1 MILLL
6 CTLLRASTLGVPTFD
21 YSSRGMTI
29 SIASQQEEGVRVR
42 SIEKGCL
49 YFISNS
55 SFIVEGMQGSQD
67 ERVRFIQKKN
77 NEDDA
82 QLLVGFTESWKCL
95 KPSYR
100 NGSFMLPI
108 AANQE
113 AIVETK
119 VEPKIEPEIEID
131 NASEDVEPLPIPI
144 QKREKKKNEDYLI
157 AVDAGHGGWDA
168 GAVGSTGLR
177 EADVVYSIAL
187 LLKEKLQSKGYQ
199 VLFIREGDVF
209 VPLKKRAQI
218 ANEASADLFL
228 SIHAN
233 AAPTSTLHGIET
245 FSMDTASDDG
255 AKKVAK
261 RENALVQLDKEKLDS
276 LQGSLAMQ
284 GSMRLSKML
293 ARLVQK
299 NVMDLVRS
307 KYDTIETRDLGA
319 KTALFYVLVYTK
331 MPSILFEASFLSNPS
346 DERQLRTPH
355 FQQVLVDGLVSAID
369 EYIILQE

>member
-1 MILLL
+1 MILWA
-6 CTLLRASTLGVPTFD
+6 CTTLWASTLGAPSFD
-21 YSSRGMTI
+21 YTDKGVII
-29 SIASQQEEGVRVR
+29 SVASQEEEKVRVR
-42 SIEKGCL
+42 PIESGCL
-49 YFISNS
+49 YFFSQS
-55 SFIVEGMQGSQD
+55 SFVVEGVQSSKD
-67 ERVRFIQKKN
+67 SRVRFVQKKN
-77 NEDDA
+77 KESDA
-82 QLLVGFTESWKCL
+82 QLLIGFTEPWKCL
-95 KPSYR
+95 EPSYQ
-100 NGSFMLPI
+100 NGSFVLPI
-108 AANQE
+108 AADT
-113 AIVETK
+113 ADVIKKKPPVVVEE
-119 VEPKIEPEIEID
+119 VIEEPKE
-131 NASEDVEPLPIPI
+131 VLPIPV
-144 QKREKKKNEDYLI
+144 QPYEKKENKDYLI

-187 LLKEKLQSKGYQ
+187 LLEKKLLSKGYR
-199 VLFIREGDVF
+199 VLLIREGDVF

-218 ANEASADLFL
+218 ANEANADLFL

-233 AAPTSTLHGIET
+233 AAPTSKLYGIET

-261 RENALVQLDKEKLDS
+261 RENALVKLDQKKLDS

-299 NVMDLVRS
+299 NVMERV
-307 KYDTIETRDLGA
+307 KTEYNTIETRDLGA

-369 EYIILQE
+369 EYIVLQE